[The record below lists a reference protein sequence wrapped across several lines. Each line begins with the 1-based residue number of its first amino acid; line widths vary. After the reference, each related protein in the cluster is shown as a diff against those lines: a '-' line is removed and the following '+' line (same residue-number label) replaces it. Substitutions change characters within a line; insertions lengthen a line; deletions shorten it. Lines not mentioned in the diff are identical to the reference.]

1 MKFAD
6 DSCIQGL
13 ICERSD
19 EIEYSNQVDWF
30 TDWCDVNKLLLNT
43 DKTKELVI
51 DFRTKKDPIM
61 PIVIKGSTIEQVD
74 LYVYLGVTIDN
85 QLSWDAHA
93 LSVISKMNKRMYFLR
108 KLGTFHI
115 DYTIMSLFYTSVI
128 ESILTFCIIGWGGNV
143 TIKNKTVIN
152 RSIKRASKLT
162 RSTFSDFDILLFSST
177 SKKINKIENTDH
189 PLASKI
195 KRSVRSGRPLFI
207 TARTERYK
215 KSFLP
220 YAVTLLT
227 YNR

>member
-1 MKFAD
+1 
-6 DSCIQGL
+6 
-13 ICERSD
+13 
-19 EIEYSNQVDWF
+19 
-30 TDWCDVNKLLLNT
+30 
-43 DKTKELVI
+43 
-51 DFRTKKDPIM
+51 
-61 PIVIKGSTIEQVD
+61 
-74 LYVYLGVTIDN
+74 
-85 QLSWDAHA
+85 
-93 LSVISKMNKRMYFLR
+93 MYFLR
-108 KLGTFHI
+108 KLGAFHI

-128 ESILTFCIIGWGGNV
+128 ESILIFCIIGWGGNV

-227 YNR
+227 YNRWISRVLNLFTVTLFCSLWNDWVYDVCIIHLSMPQVSLMFLLIWYFHYSYMLFYEIVFFYMQHI